1 MKNILNV
8 IYYKYEIS
16 FRITKMTTLQSLPEK
31 LYHID
36 DDDLLE
42 WYDEDQNEIYDFK
55 NQEIEVSSDDMALY
69 NNFCEFIEDVLS
81 GDTWALTVNEEVL
94 FNYYN
99 LEDKTYTQ
107 NVLDD
112 VIRDKLI
119 DNIHSSLFVQ
129 LFRKHKN
136 AEIKIYMFDTK
147 SWAYIIQYNAEN
159 MSFKVS
165 LS

>member
-1 MKNILNV
+1 V
-8 IYYKYEIS
+8 YYKYEIYI
-16 FRITKMTTLQSLPEK
+16 ITKMTTLQQSLPEK
-31 LYHID
+31 LTHID

-42 WYDEDQNEIYDFK
+42 WYDEEQNEIYDFK
-55 NQEIEVSSDDMALY
+55 NKEIEVSSDDMALY
-69 NNFCEFIEDVLS
+69 TNFCEFIEDVLS
-81 GDTWALTVNEEVL
+81 SDTWAMTVNDDIL

-99 LEDKTYTQ
+99 LEEKSYVQ

-129 LFRKHKN
+129 LFRKHVD

-147 SWAYIIQYNAEN
+147 SWAYIIQYNSEN